1 MLPDDLGLARRDR
14 LRSSRLMGLFEPA
27 RAGTE
32 DTALQRLDQALPY
45 LDVLQVR
52 IKRDG
57 RTSGPSDAAPLLAW
71 TERVLERVRQLPQDS
86 RPLVLVNDRPDVVQA
101 LQDVDGVHL
110 GQDDAPPEAIREFLG
125 PDRLIGLSTHDLRQ
139 VAEAQTRPVDYL
151 GFGPVFQSR
160 TKGYTNGL
168 GAERALCAARA
179 SSLPVFPIG
188 GIDHTA
194 AIELIELGRAAVSS
208 VLFESEDPGGS
219 ARELG
224 ELLASEP
231 LL

>member
-1 MLPDDLGLARRDR
+1 
-14 LRSSRLMGLFEPA
+14 MGLFEPA
-27 RAGTE
+27 RAGNE
-32 DTALQRLDQALPY
+32 SAALQRLAQALPY
-45 LDVLQVR
+45 LGVVQVR
-52 IKRDG
+52 IKREG
-57 RTSGPSDAAPLLAW
+57 QTSGPSDAAPLMAW
-71 TERVLERVRQLPQDS
+71 TQRVLEQVRRLPQES
-86 RPLVLVNDRPDVVQA
+86 RPLVLVNDRPDVARA
-101 LQDVDGVHL
+101 LPDVDGVHL

-125 PDRLIGLSTHDLRQ
+125 PDQLIGLSTHDLRQ
-139 VAEAQTRPVDYL
+139 VAQAQTRPVDYL
-151 GFGPVFQSR
+151 GFGPVFPSL
-160 TKGYTNGL
+160 TKGYTQGL

-208 VLFESEDPGGS
+208 VVFESEDPGGS

-231 LL
+231 LP